1 MVMLLIVKC
10 RLNCLLFNYNSFF
23 KAVKNGINYTFNLS
37 MSKSLYDLFPHLKNQ
52 PFGLPPNTTII
63 IGSVSSLS
71 VMGCIG
77 LAALFSRW
85 WLIQMVLLLAAGSVP
100 FLLVWWTK
108 WYLDGFVKRVQKS
121 EQMGRRARKRIDYLE
136 SILQDSTDIIFTVD
150 TDGYILKFNKG
161 AELHFGYSQTDI
173 VGKPL
178 VQLFVNESD
187 ERKIIGNVLLNGKT
201 VNEETPMKTKV
212 GEVILL
218 NLSMSEMKNERG
230 EIIGLVITAKDVTEM
245 KKLEQELRRKNELL
259 GKLAITDTL
268 TDLFNVRHFYEEIK
282 REMRR
287 LRRNADRKLSLLMI
301 DIDHFKELNDTEGH
315 QVGDQVLRALSQV
328 ITVCVRKDVDS
339 AYRYGGDEF
348 VVLLPDTD
356 KQQGRNVADRIQK
369 QFGAFK
375 FGNTSLSIGIT
386 EARQDEDEKKL
397 VKRADEA
404 MYQSKRLG
412 RNRITLT

>member
-1 MVMLLIVKC
+1 MRNAI
-10 RLNCLLFNYNSFF
+10 
-23 KAVKNGINYTFNLS
+23 
-37 MSKSLYDLFPHLKNQ
+37 YDFLPVPRAQ
-52 PFGLPPNTTII
+52 SDSIPPNTTII
-63 IGSVSSLS
+63 IGAVSSMS
-71 VMGCIG
+71 VLGCIG
-77 LAALFSRW
+77 LAALFSRFW
-85 WLIQMVLLLAAGSVP
+85 PLQLFLLLLSGSVP
-100 FLLVWWTK
+100 ILLVWWFK
-108 WYLDGFVKRVQKS
+108 WYLDSLSKKIQKN
-121 EQMGRRARKRIDYLE
+121 EQTGRRARKRIDYLE

-161 AELHFGYSQTDI
+161 SEMHFGYSQTDI

-178 VQLFVNESD
+178 VQLFVNEAD
-187 ERKIIGNVLLNGKT
+187 ERKILSNVLLGGKAA
-201 VNEETPMKTKV
+201 NEETPMKTKV

-230 EIIGLVITAKDVTEM
+230 EIIGLVVTAKDVTDM
-245 KKLEQELRRKNELL
+245 KRLEQELRKKNELL

-268 TDLFNVRHFYEEIK
+268 TELFNVRHFYEEIK

-287 LRRNADRKLSLLMI
+287 LRRNPDRKLSLIMV

-315 QVGDQVLRALSQV
+315 QVGDQVLKALAQV
-328 ITVCVRKDVDS
+328 IKVCIRKDVDS

-356 KQQGRNVADRIQK
+356 KIQSRNAADRIQK

-375 FGNTSLSIGIT
+375 FGATSLSIGIT
-386 EARQDEDEKKL
+386 EAKPDEDEKKL

-404 MYQSKRLG
+404 MYQSKKFG
-412 RNRITLT
+412 RARITLG